1 MKPSAPFR
9 GVMQK
14 PPASNMGSSA
24 ISLPCKAI
32 TPVEI
37 FSQHGWCPGTREPFV
52 DLPRNRQQH
61 KIEGVKESHHM
72 QERSD
77 EQLMAAVMVGDQV
90 ALAALVTRHH
100 APLLGYLYRLVGGD
114 RQLSEDLVQ
123 ETLLHVLRQRTYQ
136 SDRPFKPWLYTIATN
151 LVRDYFKSAAARRS
165 FRGDDSEEVLLH
177 LHDSE
182 ASPEERALAAE
193 RGGEVR
199 AALSQLGEE
208 YRIVLFLR
216 FYQGFSLQE
225 IAETLH
231 IPLGT
236 VKSRLSVGVHRLRA
250 LLAPVLKGVD

>member
-1 MKPSAPFR
+1 
-9 GVMQK
+9 
-14 PPASNMGSSA
+14 
-24 ISLPCKAI
+24 
-32 TPVEI
+32 
-37 FSQHGWCPGTREPFV
+37 
-52 DLPRNRQQH
+52 
-61 KIEGVKESHHM
+61 M

-77 EQLMAAVMVGDQV
+77 EQLMTAVMAGDQV

-136 SDRPFKPWLYTIATN
+136 AARPFKPWLYTIATN
-151 LVRDYFKSAAARRS
+151 LARDYFKSAAVRQCWRE
-165 FRGDDSEEVLLH
+165 GDSEEALLH
-177 LHDSE
+177 LYDS
-182 ASPEERALAAE
+182 APDPEEHALAAE
-193 RGGEVR
+193 QGSEVR
-199 AALSQLGEE
+199 AALAQLREE
-208 YRIVLFLR
+208 YRVVLLLR

-250 LLAPVLKGVD
+250 VLTPVQKGVD

>member
-1 MKPSAPFR
+1 
-9 GVMQK
+9 
-14 PPASNMGSSA
+14 
-24 ISLPCKAI
+24 
-32 TPVEI
+32 
-37 FSQHGWCPGTREPFV
+37 
-52 DLPRNRQQH
+52 
-61 KIEGVKESHHM
+61 M

-77 EQLMAAVMVGDQV
+77 EQLMTAVQAGDQV

-136 SDRPFKPWLYTIATN
+136 ADRPFKPWLYAIATN
-151 LVRDYFKSAAARRS
+151 LARDYFKSAAVRKSRRE
-165 FRGDDSEEVLLH
+165 GDEEEALLH
-177 LHDSE
+177 LSDSE

-193 RGGEVR
+193 QGSEVR
-199 AALSQLGEE
+199 AALAQLREE
-208 YRIVLFLR
+208 YRVVVVLR

-236 VKSRLSVGVHRLRA
+236 VKSRLSVGVHRLRSV
-250 LLAPVLKGVD
+250 LAPVPKGVD

>member
-1 MKPSAPFR
+1 
-9 GVMQK
+9 
-14 PPASNMGSSA
+14 
-24 ISLPCKAI
+24 
-32 TPVEI
+32 
-37 FSQHGWCPGTREPFV
+37 
-52 DLPRNRQQH
+52 
-61 KIEGVKESHHM
+61 M

-77 EQLMAAVMVGDQV
+77 EQLMAAVMAGDQV

-136 SDRPFKPWLYTIATN
+136 AARPFKPWLYTIATN
-151 LVRDYFKSAAARRS
+151 LARDYFKSAAVRKSWRE
-165 FRGDDSEEVLLH
+165 GDEEEALLH
-177 LHDSE
+177 LYDSE

-193 RGGEVR
+193 QGSEVR
-199 AALSQLGEE
+199 AALAQLREE
-208 YRIVLFLR
+208 YRVVVVLR

-236 VKSRLSVGVHRLRA
+236 VKSRLSVGVQRLRNM
-250 LLAPVLKGVD
+250 LAPVQKGVD